1 MPLVR
6 PFGKRS
12 VNRDKNAEKTA
23 STPGRSG
30 LFLIHAFYP
39 PLHGKERC
47 CLYHLGIAFPITLEA
62 AQSS

>member
-1 MPLVR
+1 MPLVP

-30 LFLIHAFYP
+30 LFLVYAFYH
-39 PLHGKERC
+39 PLHGKEHC
-47 CLYHLGIAFPITLEA
+47 CLYQIRITFPTTLEA
-62 AQSS
+62 AQSC